1 MENESE
7 KDKERERKIPQKT
20 GIILYISKLI
30 LLNIKKNIANFVF
43 EIKNINIINISTL
56 IIKVKRH
63 ILKIKNQHYLLTEA
77 TEI

>member
-43 EIKNINIINISTL
+43 EIKNINIINIS
-56 IIKVKRH
+56 
-63 ILKIKNQHYLLTEA
+63 ILW
-77 TEI
+77 